1 MPSESETMSPEE
13 NEALVRRF
21 VEAALNQNKLD
32 TLPTFFALDVLG
44 HYPQTEET
52 SKGIEGLKQQ
62 LGRFLMAF
70 PDFHI
75 TIDDLVAQA
84 DKVAWRWTFTG
95 THKGMYRE
103 FPPTNRS
110 VTISGASFE
119 HFAAGKIVERW
130 ASIPECAIL
139 RQIGAYTV

>member
-1 MPSESETMSPEE
+1 MSPEE
-13 NEALVRRF
+13 NGELVRRF
-21 VEAALNQNKLD
+21 VEEAFNEGRLD
-32 TLPTFFALDVLG
+32 MLPVFFAPGVLG

-52 SKGIEGLKQQ
+52 SQGIEGLKQQ
-62 LGRFLMAF
+62 FGRFLMAF

-75 TIDDLVAQA
+75 TIDDLVAQS

-110 VTISGASFE
+110 VTVSGASFE
-119 HFAAGKIVERW
+119 HLKNDKIVERW
-130 ASIPECAIL
+130 ASIPECQIL
-139 RQIGAYTV
+139 RQIGAYTI